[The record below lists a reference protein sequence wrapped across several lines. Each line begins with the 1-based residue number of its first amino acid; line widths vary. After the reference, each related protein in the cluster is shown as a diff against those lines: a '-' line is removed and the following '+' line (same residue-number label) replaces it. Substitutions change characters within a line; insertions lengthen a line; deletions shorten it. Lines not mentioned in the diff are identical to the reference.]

1 MARFRVSH
9 PARTDIDDILATSAS
24 LWGTEA
30 KRRYTALLQLGMQR
44 VADQPDGPLTRDR
57 SAVRPGVRSFHLRH
71 ARRVQ
76 FTSGVKQPVH
86 ILYYRVVRPD
96 IVEIL
101 RVLHE
106 RMEASRHLGMENG
119 DEG

>member
-1 MARFRVSH
+1 MARFRVSY
-9 PARTDIDDILATSAS
+9 PARTDIDDILATSTA

-30 KRRYTALLQLGMQR
+30 KRRYAALLRVAMQR

-76 FTSGVKQPVH
+76 STAGVKQPVH
-86 ILYYRVVRPD
+86 VLYYRIVRPD
-96 IVEIL
+96 FVEIL

-106 RMEASRHLGMENG
+106 RMEASRHLGAENS